1 MRRLVLVHVACWLGL
16 ALPSAAQAQTAPP
29 TPVASS
35 ADLPPA
41 APPADSPPGVV
52 PGDSRPRLAAGSSDS
67 PMTVD
72 PETPVPSSA
81 VQPAPSA
88 APEARSL
95 FEPTWHQFQIGGRFT
110 NINGDPARLQRYQD
124 LTNGVLFTDARYARE
139 DQGGK
144 WLFRGT
150 ADNVGFLD
158 QRYVASYERTGRF
171 VISGRWD
178 EIPQFYSV
186 DTKTPYSG
194 SGAPLLLDNAT
205 QLLIQQG
212 KANLSA
218 WIPLA
223 PQFELR
229 ERRDIGSVS
238 VVATPTPELDVKAS
252 FTTTRHSGELPWGGT
267 YGFSNDAEVA
277 LPYDSRTNDLTI
289 GTEWMKG
296 RNMLRVAYN
305 GSWFNNLADTL
316 VWDNPLRLTDSST
329 SGPGSGRMALWP
341 TNSAQTVSAAG
352 YSKFQHQTQLT
363 GFISYGF
370 WNNDQPLQPFTINS
384 ALPQIPLPRATAQ
397 VEARVFSTNLNLV
410 SRPMTDWQFAARFR
424 DYNYDNKTP
433 VTSITQ
439 QVSYDTSVSST
450 ATGGP
455 DLFAHNRVTFDGDA
469 TWSGFHPFALTAG
482 YTLNHTGYNS
492 RIFDSTA
499 ENVLRLS
506 ADAAG
511 TQWMNLHAR
520 YEYGKRTGAGLD
532 ENLLIE
538 IGEQPD
544 MRHYDLANRTRN
556 QFTGI
561 VDFVP
566 NDQWTFSVSAGLG
579 KDNFPDSY
587 FGLQETT
594 FYTASFAADYR
605 LASGLG
611 AGGNYNFERYSG
623 LQRSRSASPGPQQND
638 PTRDWTADSK
648 ETVNYFSIYVTPPR
662 FGRNTE
668 ARLSYDFSYAEGS
681 YLYTVVPGG
690 PLPPPSQLP
699 NVYNKLQQL
708 HLDVRHRLTDRFA
721 LALSYL
727 YEPFR
732 VYDFA
737 FDPTVVN
744 SIVQPSSLVLGY
756 VYRPYTANS
765 FVISLRYFQ

>member
-1 MRRLVLVHVACWLGL
+1 
-16 ALPSAAQAQTAPP
+16 
-29 TPVASS
+29 
-35 ADLPPA
+35 
-41 APPADSPPGVV
+41 
-52 PGDSRPRLAAGSSDS
+52 
-67 PMTVD
+67 
-72 PETPVPSSA
+72 
-81 VQPAPSA
+81 
-88 APEARSL
+88 
-95 FEPTWHQFQIGGRFT
+95 
-110 NINGDPARLQRYQD
+110 
-124 LTNGVLFTDARYARE
+124 
-139 DQGGK
+139 
-144 WLFRGT
+144 
-150 ADNVGFLD
+150 
-158 QRYVASYERTGRF
+158 
-171 VISGRWD
+171 
-178 EIPQFYSV
+178 
-186 DTKTPYSG
+186 
-194 SGAPLLLDNAT
+194 
-205 QLLIQQG
+205 
-212 KANLSA
+212 
-218 WIPLA
+218 
-223 PQFELR
+223 
-229 ERRDIGSVS
+229 
-238 VVATPTPELDVKAS
+238 
-252 FTTTRHSGELPWGGT
+252 
-267 YGFSNDAEVA
+267 
-277 LPYDSRTNDLTI
+277 
-289 GTEWMKG
+289 
-296 RNMLRVAYN
+296 
-305 GSWFNNLADTL
+305 SWFNNLADTL

-352 YSKFQHQTQLT
+352 YSKFQHHTQLT

-424 DYNYDNKTP
+424 DYNYDNRTP

-439 QVSYDTSVSST
+439 QVSYDTSVSAT

-455 DLFAHNRVTFDGDA
+455 ELYAHNRVTFDGDA

-482 YTLNHTGYNS
+482 YTLNHTGYNA